1 MTDMS
6 NKRRFQIS
14 EFMGYAIVGGIA
26 TVVDVGSLYV
36 ITEFFGIYYLLSNVA
51 SFGLGLLTNYGLS
64 IRFVFKHRKMRDAR
78 AEFAIFAGVGIAGLV
93 LNTGLLWL
101 FTSLIGIY
109 YLISKGMAVIL
120 VFLFNYFVRKY
131 LLF

>member
-6 NKRRFQIS
+6 RKYRFHIT
-14 EFMGYAIVGGIA
+14 EFMGYAIVGSVA
-26 TVVDVGSLYV
+26 TLVDVGSLYV
-36 ITEFFGIYYLLSNVA
+36 ITESFGVYYLLSNVA
-51 SFGLGLLTNYGLS
+51 SFTLGLITNYSLS
-64 IRFVFKHRKMRDAR
+64 IRYVFKYRQLTNQT
-78 AEFAIFAGVGIAGLV
+78 AEFAIFAGVGIFGLL

-101 FTSLIGIY
+101 FTSIFGVY